1 MHHTDVDTAA
11 PVGDTTPS
19 GELRAERVST
29 IGGKA
34 HALEALSA
42 AEIPVPAWRVMSA
55 RAFSAALEQRDCL
68 HALDRAR
75 ELVAQGQVS
84 AASATMQTALHAAAI
99 PEHVMDMART
109 AWSDIGGGI
118 VAVRSSAI
126 GEDGSDH
133 SFAGQFDSVLGVHT
147 FEALLDAI
155 RTCWASAFS
164 ERVIQYRIRHELD
177 PLDAQMAV
185 IVQQQIDATSAGV
198 LFTGDPVSGDHGVM
212 LVSACW
218 GLGEALVSG
227 LANADTYRF
236 DRRTDEIEPTIADKD
251 VAIVLAAAGLTQ
263 QIEVAE
269 PRRSA
274 RVLTDQQVRELATVG
289 ERLELMYGGRAVDI
303 EWAYD
308 HNTLVILQ
316 CRPVTS
322 PMRPRGIRRVWDN
335 SNIVESYA
343 GVVSPLTFSF
353 AREAYAG
360 VYLQALS
367 LLRIPPAEVPRA
379 QLVTRQML
387 GYLDGRVYYNLGSWY
402 YLLSVLPNYEE
413 HKAAMEQ
420 MMGVRQ
426 TIDHKVVPTPSRGR
440 TVSMALGMAWY
451 LLTVRR
457 RIRSFRSHLFATI
470 AEYRRPWETADADE
484 LVEAYEELKVNL
496 LGNWQV
502 PIINDFRVMVFFDK
516 LRSAIAAMGID
527 EQGTLAN
534 DLMCG
539 QGDVES
545 AEPTYMLLR
554 MAAHIRADAEL
565 TAIVL
570 DQSDD
575 ALHAAIMDCAAAG
588 NAAAAHVAEQ
598 LDIYLER
605 FGDRCANELK
615 LETPTLREH
624 PAFLYSVL
632 RNFVR
637 DSSISEQVLKDRE
650 DAIRRDAEARVRA
663 HLIAKRFGRIRM
675 RAFTWL
681 LRQARGAVRDREAL
695 RFDRTRVFG
704 VVRTLMTAL
713 GARLYD
719 AQLIEDPNDVFML
732 EVDEVVGTVQGTCT
746 TRDLRGLIAL
756 RAAQH
761 ARWEASDAM
770 PDRVETVGVTNGNP
784 FNDAYAAVDT
794 SGSTLQGI
802 GCCPGI
808 VTRPAHVVHRPDEG
822 VTLQGDI
829 MVCMRTDP
837 GWVPLFPSC
846 GGLLVERG
854 SLLSHSAI
862 VAREFG
868 IPAIVGIPG
877 LMSWARTGEL
887 LRMDGTTGV
896 VSRADSGAGD
906 AP

>member
-1 MHHTDVDTAA
+1 M
-11 PVGDTTPS
+11 
-19 GELRAERVST
+19 
-29 IGGKA
+29 
-34 HALEALSA
+34 
-42 AEIPVPAWRVMSA
+42 
-55 RAFSAALEQRDCL
+55 
-68 HALDRAR
+68 
-75 ELVAQGQVS
+75 
-84 AASATMQTALHAAAI
+84 
-99 PEHVMDMART
+99 
-109 AWSDIGGGI
+109 
-118 VAVRSSAI
+118 
-126 GEDGSDH
+126 
-133 SFAGQFDSVLGVHT
+133 
-147 FEALLDAI
+147 
-155 RTCWASAFS
+155 
-164 ERVIQYRIRHELD
+164 
-177 PLDAQMAV
+177 
-185 IVQQQIDATSAGV
+185 
-198 LFTGDPVSGDHGVM
+198 
-212 LVSACW
+212 
-218 GLGEALVSG
+218 
-227 LANADTYRF
+227 
-236 DRRTDEIEPTIADKD
+236 
-251 VAIVLAAAGLTQ
+251 AIVLSADGLTKQ
-263 QIEVAE
+263 VSVDE
-269 PRRSA
+269 PRRMA
-274 RVLTDQQVRELATVG
+274 RVLTDAQVRELAAVG
-289 ERLELMYGGRAVDI
+289 EQLELAHGGRAVDI

-308 HNTLVILQ
+308 NDVLVILQ

-360 VYLQALS
+360 VYMQALN

-379 QLVTRQML
+379 ALVTRQML

-426 TIDHKVVPTPSRGR
+426 TIDHKIVPTPSRGR
-440 TVSMALGMAWY
+440 TLSMALGMAWY

-457 RIRSFRSHLFATI
+457 RIRAFRTHLFATI
-470 AEYRRPWETADADE
+470 AEYRRPWDAADADE

-516 LRSAIAAMGID
+516 LRSAIARMGID

-554 MAAHIRADAEL
+554 MAAVIRSDDAL
-565 TAIVL
+565 TSIVL
-570 DQSDD
+570 DQPDD
-575 ALHAAIMDCAAAG
+575 SLRDAITAHAASGNSAAQ
-588 NAAAAHVAEQ
+588 HVAHQ
-598 LDIYLER
+598 LDAYLER

-615 LETPTLREH
+615 LETPTLREQ
-624 PAFLYSVL
+624 PAFLFSVL

-637 DSSISEQVLKDRE
+637 DDSISEPVLKARE
-650 DAIRRDAEARVRA
+650 DAIRSDAEMRVRT
-663 HLIAKRFGRIRM
+663 HLRAKRLGRIRTW
-675 RAFTWL
+675 AFTWL

-713 GARLYD
+713 GSRLYE
-719 AQLIEDPNDVFML
+719 AQLIDDPIDVFML

-761 ARWEASDAM
+761 ARWEATDSM
-770 PDRVETVGVTNGNP
+770 PDRVETIGITNGNP

-794 SGSTLQGI
+794 SGATLQGI
-802 GCCPGI
+802 GCCPG
-808 VTRPAHVVHRPDEG
+808 VVSRPAHVVHRPDQG

-877 LMSWARTGEL
+877 LMSWARDGDML
-887 LRMDGTTGV
+887 HMDGTTGV
-896 VSRADSGAGD
+896 VSRAAPADGD
-906 AP
+906 AT